1 MHSIRSA
8 FLLLL
13 GLLLIFVVSTAVY
26 LGRGEAPTEQAANVS
41 SASSESAI
49 GGVTEQALIVPDV
62 FVNQSPT
69 NRTLTVPE
77 GYTVGVFAAGLGKAR
92 FFDVADDGTVYLTDL
107 SGRVL
112 AIRDDNDDNVADTIA
127 TVDSNLR
134 SPHGIDWFGG
144 DLYIGE
150 EDQVVAYRSVKPDGS
165 FERKDVLVSGLP
177 AGEGHFT
184 RTVQVGPDGKLY
196 VSVGSSCNLCVE
208 QDPRRGAIVR
218 YNSDGSGEEVFATG
232 LRNSVGF
239 LFSGGKIWAT
249 ENGRDRIGDNIP
261 PEEINIVEQGKH
273 YGWPYCHGNGDVSP
287 EFPEKSEFCKT
298 QMQKPLY
305 KFQAHTAP
313 LGLSFI
319 PSGTTFPNAVRNN
332 LFVALHGSW
341 NRTDPTGYKVIMF
354 DTSEKD
360 PQAKDFITGWL
371 LPDGS
376 SWGRPVGVG
385 FSKNGNM
392 LISDDKAGVLYSV
405 RFLK

>member
-13 GLLLIFVVSTAVY
+13 GILLIFAVSTAVY
-26 LGRGEAPTEQAANVS
+26 LGRGQPPIEQGTNVS

-49 GGVTEQALIVPDV
+49 EGSTEQALVVPDV

-77 GYTVGVFAAGLGKAR
+77 GYTVSVFAAGLGKAR

-107 SGRVL
+107 NGRVL

-134 SPHGIDWFGG
+134 SPHGIDWFGD

-150 EDQVVAYRSVKPDGS
+150 EDQVVVYRSVKPDGS
-165 FERKDVLVSGLP
+165 FDRKDVLVSGLP

-184 RTVQVGPDGKLY
+184 RTVQIGPDGKLY
-196 VSVGSSCNLCVE
+196 VSVGSSCNLCE
-208 QDPRRGAIVR
+208 ETDPRRAAIVR
-218 YNSDGSGEEVFATG
+218 YNPDGTGEEVFATG

-239 LFSGGKIWAT
+239 VFSAGKIWAT

-273 YGWPYCHGNGDVSP
+273 YGWPYCHGDSDTGP
-287 EFPEKSEFCKT
+287 EFPDRSEFCRT
-298 QMQKPLY
+298 EIQKPQY
-305 KFQAHTAP
+305 KFQAHSAP
-313 LGLSFI
+313 LGLTFV
-319 PSGTTFPNAVRNN
+319 PSGTTFPNAMRNA

-341 NRTDPTGYKVIMF
+341 NRTDPTGYKVITF
-354 DTSEKD
+354 DTSD
-360 PQAKDFITGWL
+360 QNPDAKDFIFGWL
-371 LPDGS
+371 LADGS

-385 FSKNGNM
+385 FSKNGSL
-392 LISDDKAGVLYSV
+392 LISDDKAGVLYNV
-405 RFLK
+405 RFPK